1 MIAPIMLALGARQIE
16 NKAAKAEY
24 DRMTVLP
31 WLVRMGNIQCGND
44 SAWC

>member
-24 DRMTVLP
+24 DRDGFAMVGQDGKYP
-31 WLVRMGNIQCGND
+31 VRER
-44 SAWC
+44 